1 MNQNRPKEIII
12 DPKDKKITDGGL
24 FIKNGPI
31 LESAHTYE
39 LCPALKSAF
48 AGLPAGAKIYVDIDE
63 NTGTLISANLLADN
77 PVGCRVK
84 VENWF
89 IYLFLGNDFTNEIGL
104 KHSVMLRCGLYY
116 APNKEVLEYWE
127 KPDDV
132 LNKAEDYAKE
142 SEFGKS
148 VYLQNIIQKYCDN
161 IVSALEIGC
170 NVGRNLYFLNTNLN
184 IEVSGIEI
192 SKHALSLLPGYY
204 PTLQKV
210 KLWQGNVVEII
221 PAIPDNYAD
230 VVFSM
235 AVLMHLHPT
244 TPDSFWEHVVRI
256 AGKYIITIENEHGGS
271 ERNWSRDYQ
280 GLLEKHGVRQIHT
293 EDLPTHDSIP
303 DLTGYTTRVFKK
315 N

>member
-1 MNQNRPKEIII
+1 MLCL
-12 DPKDKKITDGGL
+12 DVV
-24 FIKNGPI
+24 FIMR
-31 LESAHTYE
+31 
-39 LCPALKSAF
+39 
-48 AGLPAGAKIYVDIDE
+48 
-63 NTGTLISANLLADN
+63 LI
-77 PVGCRVK
+77 
-84 VENWF
+84 
-89 IYLFLGNDFTNEIGL
+89 
-104 KHSVMLRCGLYY
+104 
-116 APNKEVLEYWE
+116 KEVLEYWG

-132 LNKAEDYAKE
+132 FNKAEDYAKE

-204 PTLQKV
+204 PTLQKI

-271 ERNWSRDYQ
+271 ERNWRRDYQ
-280 GLLEKHGVRQIHT
+280 GLLEKHGVRQIHA
-293 EDLPTHDSIP
+293 EDPQTHASLP

-315 N
+315 D